1 MTTPSCFL
9 NHMALMSSFVRA
21 LLSQTFCP
29 LHLTLSS
36 SLILD
41 QCFPSVVLVMR
52 LDAEALLEGLVF
64 NNVETLRLTA
74 RPRTRDSPRSNR
86 RSCDTNLLIFSD
98 QFHDD
103 AYFTDMLQQL
113 SKKVYRL
120 LLVTPTQDINEPE
133 SPAWPGLLIDE
144 GAYCFRGT

>member
-1 MTTPSCFL
+1 MGFQNPFSSRRCDHFHSFSFISYLRFYTLTCILINIYLFYFPGDSRRNRML
-9 NHMALMSSFVRA
+9 NDIYLWV
-21 LLSQTFCP
+21 
-29 LHLTLSS
+29 
-36 SLILD
+36 
-41 QCFPSVVLVMR
+41 
-52 LDAEALLEGLVF
+52 
-64 NNVETLRLTA
+64 
-74 RPRTRDSPRSNR
+74 RDSPRSNR

-120 LLVTPTQDINEPE
+120 LLVTPTQDINEPA

>member
-1 MTTPSCFL
+1 MKVYSEQPNSEDWLKAEMCYVPKCKSYSAAVYEL
-9 NHMALMSSFVRA
+9 
-21 LLSQTFCP
+21 P
-29 LHLTLSS
+29 DITLY
-36 SLILD
+36 II
-41 QCFPSVVLVMR
+41 
-52 LDAEALLEGLVF
+52 
-64 NNVETLRLTA
+64 RLTT
-74 RPRTRDSPRSNR
+74 RDSRRNRMLNDIYLWVRDSPRSNR

-120 LLVTPTQDINEPE
+120 LLVTPTQDINEPAC
-133 SPAWPGLLIDE
+133 SAWPGLLIDE